1 MTDENQSSILAEY
14 FDPPEC
20 ATELG
25 ISALTLS
32 RWRMQK
38 KGPPVTYMGRTILYK
53 KSSVKAWLA
62 AQERQIERL
71 DVAATK
77 RSKRAQSAASPA
89 GAA

>member
-1 MTDENQSSILAEY
+1 MTDETQSSILAEY

-20 ATELG
+20 AAELG
-25 ISALTLS
+25 VSVLTLS

-62 AQERQIERL
+62 AQERQIERPKE
-71 DVAATK
+71 VA
-77 RSKRAQSAASPA
+77 SKRTKPAQFAPSTQSHP
-89 GAA
+89 